1 MIREENLIKP
11 TIEILERIYQNS
23 QANSDEVFTRLF
35 RYMLRPDIYF
45 IAYKNL
51 YANQGASTPGVDEND
66 TADGFSEEKI
76 NRIIETLRN
85 GSYEPRPVRRV
96 EIAKKNGRKRPLGL
110 PTFTDKLVQEVLRMI
125 LEAIY
130 EPVFNEHS
138 HGFRPNRSCHTALKE
153 ITKGFNGIRWFI
165 EGDIKGCFDNI
176 NHHALIAIIGKKLK
190 DARIIQLLWK
200 FLRAGY
206 LENWRYNA
214 TYSGTPQ
221 GGIISPILANIYLH
235 ELDKFVMKLKEKFDA
250 PQKQRHT
257 LEYNHAHGQ
266 VSALSKKI
274 KRASGEEKKA
284 LIAKWRKAR
293 QVMLRTPA
301 KSQTDKVIKYIRY
314 ADDFLIGVNGNRKE
328 CQEIREQIRKF
339 MAEELHM
346 ELSEEK
352 TLITHSSKAAR
363 FLGYDVYVRRCGRVK
378 RTPRI
383 KLPRRTLNNSVALLI
398 PFREKIE
405 AFMLRE
411 GIIGRKENGEIEPIK
426 RKNLIQLT
434 PLEIMQ
440 TYNSELRGI
449 CNYYCLAS
457 NFSHLRYF
465 AYLMEYSCLKTLAT
479 KLKSSIGK
487 VMTRYKDGQ
496 GRWGIPYETQA
507 GKKRMYFAD
516 YRDSRKKAIKCRD
529 QISNK
534 GLVYAN
540 SRNSLEEKLKAKVC
554 ELCGS
559 TDAEHY
565 ELHHIRKVKD
575 LKGKEKWERHMIAK
589 RRKTLV
595 VCKECHK
602 KIHGHNGNKR

>member
-1 MIREENLIKP
+1 MIREEDLIKP

-45 IAYKNL
+45 LAYKNL
-51 YANQGASTPGVDEND
+51 YTNQGASTPGVDEND
-66 TADGFSEEKI
+66 TADGFSEAKVT
-76 NRIIETLRN
+76 RIIETLRN
-85 GSYEPRPVRRV
+85 GSYEPRPARRV
-96 EIAKKNGRKRPLGL
+96 YIAKKNGRKRPLGL

-153 ITKGFNGIRWFI
+153 ISKGFNGIRWFI

-176 NHHALIAIIGKKLK
+176 NHHALIAVIGKKLK

-206 LENWRYNA
+206 LENWRYNV

-250 PQKQRHT
+250 PRKRKYTPEYTHALAQIHT
-257 LEYNHAHGQ
+257 LN
-266 VSALSKKI
+266 KKI
-274 KRASGEEKKA
+274 KRANAEEKKT
-284 LIAKWRKAR
+284 LIAEWKKAR

-328 CQEIREQIRKF
+328 CQVIRQQIKEF
-339 MAEELHM
+339 MAVELHM

-352 TLITHSSKAAR
+352 TLITHSSKTAR
-363 FLGYDVYVRRCGRVK
+363 FLGYDVCVRRCGKVK

-383 KLPRRTLNNSVALLI
+383 KLPKRTLNNTVALLI

-405 AFMLRE
+405 AFMFQK

-426 RKNLIQLT
+426 RENLIQLT
-434 PLEIMQ
+434 PLEIIQ

-449 CNYYCLAS
+449 CNYYCLAC
-457 NFSHLRYF
+457 NFSRLDYF
-465 AYLMEYSCLKTLAT
+465 AYLMEYSCLKTLAA
-479 KLKSSIGK
+479 KFKSSIGK
-487 VMTRYKDGQ
+487 IRTRYKDGQ
-496 GRWGIPYETQA
+496 GRWGIPYEIKA
-507 GKKRMYFAD
+507 GTKRMYFAD
-516 YRDSRKKAIKCRD
+516 YQDSRKKAIKCRD
-529 QISNK
+529 PISDK
-534 GLVYAN
+534 GLAYTN
-540 SRNSLEEKLKAKVC
+540 SRNSLEERLKAKVC
-554 ELCGS
+554 ELCGR

-565 ELHHIRKVKD
+565 ELHHIHKVKD
-575 LKGKEKWERHMIAK
+575 LKGKKEWERNMIAK

-602 KIHGHNGNKR
+602 KIHGLNGNK